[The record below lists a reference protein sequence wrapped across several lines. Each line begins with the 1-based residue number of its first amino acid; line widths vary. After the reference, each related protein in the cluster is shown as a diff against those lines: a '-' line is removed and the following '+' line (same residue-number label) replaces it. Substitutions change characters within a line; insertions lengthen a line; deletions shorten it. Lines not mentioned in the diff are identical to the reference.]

1 LTREREPAAAVL
13 FPFGDIRAC
22 TPQPVQQ
29 CTVGPDVVHASTTP
43 ATSGQILAKT
53 KVTCSV
59 RNDKMEL
66 RIQIQRLVGDRW
78 IDVGTTM
85 VKDGYVVDT
94 TTQTGV
100 ARLDRCIDGVYRNGA
115 AATGSTS
122 TVTAGAGGT
131 GNLSMQTPA
140 RPVSGA
146 ALHPINSSD
155 AQLPAV
161 RG

>member
-1 LTREREPAAAVL
+1 MLRSVLVRTMAAAAVL

-59 RNDKMEL
+59 RNDRMEL
-66 RIQIQRLVGDRW
+66 RIQIQRLVGGRW
-78 IDVGTTM
+78 VDVGTTM
-85 VKDGYVVDT
+85 VKDGYVENT

-100 ARLDRCIDGVYRNGA
+100 ARLDRCIDGVYRNGG
-115 AATGSTS
+115 GSYRIDID
-122 TVTAGAGGT
+122 GDGRGWWDWE
-131 GNLSMQTPA
+131 
-140 RPVSGA
+140 
-146 ALHPINSSD
+146 PIHANPRASRIRCSPPSH
-155 AQLPAV
+155 QLI
-161 RG
+161 